1 MEGAIENRLINAI
14 FQLDLVKKTLPPGEA
29 KTLLNMAI
37 IAASDGM
44 LRMPWPRQSRG
55 DALDTML
62 PSRAQR
68 QSDGRAFI
76 DNDL

>member
-37 IAASDGM
+37 IAASD
-44 LRMPWPRQSRG
+44 
-55 DALDTML
+55 ALDTML

>member
-1 MEGAIENRLINAI
+1 MEGANRLINAI
-14 FQLDLVKKTLPPGEA
+14 FQLDLVKRALPPGEA
-29 KTLLNMAI
+29 HTLLNMAI
-37 IAASDGM
+37 VAA
-44 LRMPWPRQSRG
+44 G

>member
-1 MEGAIENRLINAI
+1 MEGANRLINAI

-29 KTLLNMAI
+29 KTHLNLAI
-37 IAASDGM
+37 VAA
-44 LRMPWPRQSRG
+44 G